1 MKKTFLLITVLSVV
15 AVFCSCSKAAHITP
29 VTRGISFTAELT
41 YYNESYIALVT
52 VSKNGDTD
60 IAFTAPDTLNGLM
73 LHFSESGVTAK
84 YNGLEYKYDISSVP
98 DGIACS
104 YLYKI
109 LNDAAGEN
117 AEVTAENDCYYTES
131 NGEKLKYRMYLG
143 ATGLP
148 ISAKDERTGFCV
160 LFKNVT
166 VLQ

>member
-1 MKKTFLLITVLSVV
+1 MKKTFLLITVLSVI

-60 IAFTAPDTLNGLM
+60 IAFTAPGTLNGLM
-73 LHFSESGVTAK
+73 LHFGESGVTAK

-109 LNDAAGEN
+109 
-117 AEVTAENDCYYTES
+117 
-131 NGEKLKYRMYLG
+131 
-143 ATGLP
+143 
-148 ISAKDERTGFCV
+148 F
-160 LFKNVT
+160 
-166 VLQ
+166 